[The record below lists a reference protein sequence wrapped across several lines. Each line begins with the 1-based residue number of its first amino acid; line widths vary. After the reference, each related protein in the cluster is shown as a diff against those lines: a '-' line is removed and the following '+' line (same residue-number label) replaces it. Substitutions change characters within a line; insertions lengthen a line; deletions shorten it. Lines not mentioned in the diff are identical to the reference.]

1 MDWDGLILSDT
12 ADSALFLLV
21 LSTPLIADD
30 PRVVVAPARRYAGD
44 PDDSSDEE
52 IILSSNDWPGPGPGF
67 DLRIQQPRIGLGY
80 TEKILDR
87 IRFHR
92 QLSIVGNLDLYVLR
106 KLRDRLSRSRH
117 VIGAVKEHLKAW
129 SP

>member
-1 MDWDGLILSDT
+1 MDWDGLILSNT
-12 ADSALFLLV
+12 GDSASFFLV
-21 LSTPLIADD
+21 LSTPLTSDD
-30 PRVVVAPARRYAGD
+30 PRVVFAPARRYEGD
-44 PDDSSDEE
+44 PDDISDEE
-52 IILSSNDWPGPGPGF
+52 IILSSNDWPGPGSGF
-67 DLRIQQPRIGLGY
+67 DLRIQQPRIGLGN
-80 TEKILDR
+80 TEAILNR

-129 SP
+129 SS